1 MTCDFN
7 PLHHE
12 GGDLHFRHTFQPLG
26 PISIHSTTRVETSVK
41 DISDILTDISIHSTT
56 RVETDIISGPSAA
69 LEFQST
75 PPRGW
80 RLMRYQTS
88 RVVEYFN
95 PLHHEGGD
103 SRRLQSPVRLSDFN
117 PLHHEGGDPCGRQS
131 SLRPWNFN
139 PLHHEGGDLIAL
151 ACAWMM
157 INFNPLH
164 HEGGDEAREALGY
177 SEDWISIHSTTRV
190 ETFVRDAAQTAR
202 QISIHST
209 TRVETSRRRESL
221 SNYIHFNPLHHEGG
235 DIRCQAIQVLVF
247 HFNPLHHEGGDL
259 PHHR

>member
-1 MTCDFN
+1 MTRNFSLTCDFN

-117 PLHHEGGDPCGRQS
+117 PLHHEGGDNIPDGVDLPGQIFQS
-131 SLRPWNFN
+131 TPPRGWRPWSYTT
-139 PLHHEGGDLIAL
+139 GV
-151 ACAWMM
+151 C
-157 INFNPLH
+157 
-164 HEGGDEAREALGY
+164 
-177 SEDWISIHSTTRV
+177 STT
-190 ETFVRDAAQTAR
+190 FQ
-202 QISIHST
+202 ST
-209 TRVETSRRRESL
+209 PPRGWRL
-221 SNYIHFNPLHHEGG
+221 
-235 DIRCQAIQVLVF
+235 
-247 HFNPLHHEGGDL
+247 
-259 PHHR
+259 